1 MSTITSPTTPRRRP
15 LSRVITCV
23 PISSD
28 LSQRRSLGTLAKG
41 SFVVDDKLNRRP
53 QPEGLQPF

>member
-15 LSRVITCV
+15 VSRVITWV

-28 LSQRRSLGTLAKG
+28 LSQRRSLGTLASG
-41 SFVVDDKLNRRP
+41 SLEDDDKLNRRP
-53 QPEGLQPF
+53 QPEGFASF